1 MEITTDIYLR
11 GENWAK
17 VIDDLGC
24 IFSNK
29 TNYSLYILCLS
40 IGIMYDK
47 RISKFEDKDENPR
60 FVPRN
65 VIHNNDG
72 GKLDTMYQ
80 AIILSTK
87 TENFTED
94 QRLEMAF
101 GDNPDT
107 MLGMKKIDFLTEFA
121 NYGVTEL
128 VKLIGHDYLE
138 SMENIS
144 QFLLSSVE
152 GTNFDVDSISDEEL
166 IDE

>member
-11 GENWAK
+11 GEHWAK
-17 VIDDLGC
+17 AIDELGI

-29 TNYSLYILCLS
+29 TNYNIYILCLS

-47 RISKFEDKDENPR
+47 RIARFDDKDENPR

-65 VIHNNDG
+65 VIHNNDN

-80 AIILSTK
+80 SVLLSTK
-87 TENFTED
+87 TESFTED

-101 GDNPDT
+101 GDNVDT

-121 NYGVTEL
+121 NYGVTKL
-128 VKLIGHDYLE
+128 VELIGHDYLE